1 MATQGGLNVVALISG
16 GKDSFFS
23 LLHCQANG
31 HRVVA
36 LANLYPP
43 ETTPP
48 QGTCSSSAALSKS
61 SATSRQQS
69 SPAGHEDHGR
79 GHGPASGP
87 VDEIDSE
94 ADLNSFMYQT
104 VGHQAIPLYATATGL
119 PLFRQPIAGTM
130 VQSGISYSSPQQPS
144 SSSTTSARAAVGA
157 PTDSQPGSLASPH
170 GHGSGLEDETESL
183 VPLLR
188 AVIAAHPEVNA
199 VCIGAILSTYQ
210 RTRIESVALRLGLV
224 PLAYLWQFPA
234 LPVPVPASPASASSA
249 DLLGKVARGQAG
261 SDDDAQLL
269 RDMASA
275 GLEARIVKVAS
286 AGLDE
291 DFLWSNVASDE
302 AIHRVKRALRRFG
315 GGGRGSVLGEGG
327 EFETIVVDG
336 PPALF
341 KCKIEISDSD
351 RRVVREGGGST
362 WLSIRNARVG
372 EKETNSAQIGSL
384 PNVRVPDQFDPRF
397 QHILDTFMTDNLALH
412 EERSETIQLPSGTS
426 LTPSIATLQHEFI
439 GVGDGIS
446 VEQQTM
452 KLVEDIQGRVDP
464 RLILNTVIVLRQMS
478 DFPTINKIYGGLF
491 PEPNP
496 PSRVTISCGNL
507 LPEGSKIAIFT
518 TSQPGPA
525 PSVRRGLHVQSRSY
539 WAPANIG
546 PYSQAIVFPQGV
558 PREDSASSDRNSGP
572 QVVTIAGQ
580 IPLIAASMELPQSQ
594 ESVPLQI
601 TLALQHLWRVGVE
614 LQSQWW
620 TSAVAYF
627 PRTPASEDM
636 KLKATL
642 AARAWK
648 SAHTWSTGDSDEDD
662 DESGPDLWDRRF
674 NPEYMS
680 LVGADDSEATPT
692 LPKWEALN
700 CYDADD
706 DADAKAQRPV
716 PYMFAVE
723 VDELPRSAGVEWH
736 AHRGLVNVSPGSV
749 HVVNSTVAIESSN
762 ARVELQ
768 QVIVNSVDEIYIHTT
783 AVVSD
788 DLAQAPVELESMLE
802 TVNGVLN
809 ASTKRAL
816 KSLSELQVNLTP
828 YLVYVDAQRTSYSE
842 RGPHNRS
849 CQAIIP
855 CFSVWDSRG
864 QHLDLAMVYQAHF
877 TKCQ

>member
-1 MATQGGLNVVALISG
+1 MATQGGLNVVALVSG

-43 ETTPP
+43 ETT
-48 QGTCSSSAALSKS
+48 QASSTASTS
-61 SATSRQQS
+61 SATSRQHS
-69 SPAGHEDHGR
+69 SPAGHEDHD
-79 GHGPASGP
+79 HGPASGP

-144 SSSTTSARAAVGA
+144 SSSTAPTRAAAAGAA
-157 PTDSQPGSLASPH
+157 PTDSSSGSVPGGGTNPH
-170 GHGSGLEDETESL
+170 GHGSDLEDETESL

-199 VCIGAILSTYQ
+199 VCTGAILSTYQ

-224 PLAYLWQFPA
+224 PLAYLWQYPA
-234 LPVPVPASPASASSA
+234 LPIPAPTSPASASA
-249 DLLGKVARGQAG
+249 DLLSTVVARGHTG

-291 DFLWSNVASDE
+291 DFLWSNVASDDS
-302 AIHRVKRALRRFG
+302 IKRIKRALRRFG

-327 EFETIVVDG
+327 EFETIVVNG

-341 KCKIEISDSD
+341 KSKIEISDVD

-362 WLSIRNARVG
+362 WLSIRNAHVQ
-372 EKETNSAQIGSL
+372 EKTDSTETGGL
-384 PNVRVPDQFDPRF
+384 PNVRIPDQLDPRF
-397 QHILDTFMTDNLALH
+397 QHILDTFTTDSLPLH
-412 EERSETIQLPSGTS
+412 EDRSEAIQRMPGIS
-426 LTPSIATLQHEFI
+426 LTNSLATLQHEFI
-439 GVGDGIS
+439 GIGDNIY
-446 VEQQTM
+446 VEQQTI
-452 KLVEDIQGRVDP
+452 KLVDDIRDQVDP

-496 PSRVTISCGNL
+496 PSRVTISCGSL
-507 LPEGSKIAIFT
+507 LPEGSKIAIFA

-546 PYSQAIVFPQGV
+546 PYSQAIVFPQGA
-558 PREDSASSDRNSGP
+558 PRGDSAVSDGTGGP

-580 IPLIAASMELPQSQ
+580 IPLIPASMDLPQSHD
-594 ESVPLQI
+594 SVPFQI

-642 AARAWK
+642 AARAWN
-648 SAHTWSTGDSDEDD
+648 SAHTWSIGGSDDEEE

-680 LVGADDSEATPT
+680 LVGADDTEATPT
-692 LPKWEALN
+692 LPKWETLN
-700 CYDADD
+700 CYDEDD
-706 DADAKAQRPV
+706 DAAARAQRPV

-749 HVVNSTVAIESSN
+749 HVVNSTLAVEGSS

-768 QVIVNSVDEIYIHTT
+768 HVVANSAKEIYVHTVAAMSHDPAQST
-783 AVVSD
+783 VGLEGMIEVVNGLVNTSIK
-788 DLAQAPVELESMLE
+788 AALESF
-802 TVNGVLN
+802 
-809 ASTKRAL
+809 
-816 KSLSELQVNLTP
+816 SELQFDLMP
-828 YLVYVDAQRTSYSE
+828 YLVYVDAQRNPDLEKAS
-842 RGPHNRS
+842 HNKG
-849 CQAIIP
+849 CQAIVP

-864 QHLDLAMVYQAHF
+864 QGLDVAMVYQAHF
-877 TKCQ
+877 TKSR